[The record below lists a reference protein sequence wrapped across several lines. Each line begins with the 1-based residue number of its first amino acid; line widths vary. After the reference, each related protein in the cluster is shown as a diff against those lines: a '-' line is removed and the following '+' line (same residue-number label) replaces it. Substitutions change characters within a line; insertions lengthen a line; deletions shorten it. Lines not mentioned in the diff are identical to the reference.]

1 MRNSRLLLRSAPGW
15 WLLLAVPAVVLLAL
29 LGAVHAAAAEPQHL
43 APGGPRPLETSCVS
57 CHAQLDDALL
67 EPTRH
72 TGDDIHFLKGLSC
85 HDCHGGN
92 PAAGADGD
100 PEAAHDRKLGWTGKP
115 VRGQVPAFC
124 ARCHADAA
132 FMKRFNPHTR
142 IDQYS
147 EYRTSVHGRRN
158 AEGDER
164 AAVCVDCH
172 GVHSIRAVS
181 DPRSPVY
188 PTRVAETCGTCHAD
202 ENRMRHYSLATTQ
215 YAEYRKSV
223 HARALYEGGDTSAP
237 TCNDCHG
244 SHGAVPPGVENVA
257 AVCGSCH
264 GREAT
269 LFRET
274 EAKLKLDLTPC
285 IQCMVCHGNHAV
297 SPPTDGMVGV
307 GADSTCTGCHVE
319 EDKGYKAA
327 VRMADS
333 IHGLVERLR
342 EASDRLD
349 LAERAGVEVGP
360 DRFALQEARDQ
371 LVEARVLVH
380 SFDLERFLIAAQKGI
395 AAADAGVAAG
405 KRAAAELRT
414 RRAGLGLSLVI
425 IVAVIIALAL
435 KVREVDRKPA
445 T

>member
-1 MRNSRLLLRSAPGW
+1 MKSPRFLRRPGPGRRLFLVAP
-15 WLLLAVPAVVLLAL
+15 VVAF
-29 LGAVHAAAAEPQHL
+29 LGAFHAAAAEPPRQ
-43 APGGPRPLETSCVS
+43 APAGPRPLETSCVS
-57 CHAQLDDALL
+57 CHSQLDDVLL
-67 EPTRH
+67 EPTKH
-72 TGDDIHFLKGLSC
+72 TQEDVHFLRGLSC

-100 PEAAHDRKLGWTGKP
+100 PDAAHDRKLGWTGKP
-115 VRGQVPAFC
+115 LRGQIPVFC
-124 ARCHADAA
+124 AGCHADAA
-132 FMKRFNPHTR
+132 FMKRYNPHTR
-142 IDQYS
+142 IDQYG
-147 EYRTSVHGRRN
+147 EYRTSVHGKRN
-158 AEGDER
+158 AEGDDR

-172 GVHSIRAVS
+172 GVHGIRAVS

-188 PTRVAETCGTCHAD
+188 PTNVAETCGTCHAD
-202 ENRMRHYSLATTQ
+202 EKRMGHYSLATTQ

-257 AVCGSCH
+257 HVCGSCH

-274 EAKLKLDLTPC
+274 EAKLNLDLTPC

-297 SPPTDGMVGV
+297 LPPTDSMVGV
-307 GADSTCTGCHVE
+307 GAASTCTGCHVE
-319 EDKGYKAA
+319 DDKGFKAA
-327 VRMADS
+327 ARMADS
-333 IHGLVERLR
+333 IHNLVERLQ
-342 EASDRLD
+342 EANDRLD
-349 LAERAGVEVGP
+349 QAERAGVEVGP
-360 DRFALQEARDQ
+360 DRFALQKANDH

-380 SFDLERFLIAAQKGI
+380 SFDLERFLIAAKKGI

-405 KRAAAELRT
+405 KRAAAELRS
-414 RRAGLGLSLVI
+414 RRAGLGLSLLV

-435 KVREVDRKPA
+435 KVREVERKSR